1 MTTADIA
8 QMSRQEKLQVMEAL
22 WSDLSQP
29 AGEIES
35 PSWHESVLKETAA
48 RVDAGQEQA
57 TDWETAK
64 RGLRKRFE

>member
-1 MTTADIA
+1 
-8 QMSRQEKLQVMEAL
+8 MEAL
-22 WSDLSQP
+22 WIDLSQP

-64 RGLRKRFE
+64 RGLKKRFE